1 MKKKREI
8 QEVNA
13 SSMADIAFLLLT
25 FFLMTASMGTDKGLA
40 RQLPPPIPPDH
51 NKEEVIDINRRN
63 ILIVLINSNNHLMV
77 NNELMDVRGLRSKAK
92 EFIANRN
99 DDPNMPER
107 TMEEIPFFGE
117 HYTMSR
123 HVISLQND
131 RGTEYQ
137 AYISVQ
143 NELMAAYRELRDE
156 LSRNKFGVSF
166 ADLDEDR
173 KKAIQKIYPQN
184 ISEAEPRNYGG
195 AK

>member
-1 MKKKREI
+1 MKKKKREI
-8 QEVNA
+8 HEVNA

-25 FFLMTASMGTDKGLA
+25 FFLMTASMGTDKGIA
-40 RQLPPPIPPDH
+40 RQLPPPIL
-51 NKEEVIDINRRN
+51 EGQEVSDVNVNRRN
-63 ILIVLINSNNHLMV
+63 ILIVLINSNNLLMV
-77 NNELMDVRGLRSKAK
+77 NSELMDVHHLRHKAK

-107 TMEEIPFFGE
+107 IMEEVPFFGQVL
-117 HYTMSR
+117 TTAK

-137 AYISVQ
+137 AYMTVQ

-156 LSRNKFGVSF
+156 LARNKFGSSF
-166 ADLDEDR
+166 ADLDEER

>member
-1 MKKKREI
+1 MRKKREI
-8 QEVNA
+8 HEVNA

-25 FFLMTASMGTDKGLA
+25 FFLMTASMGTDRGLA
-40 RQLPPPIPPDH
+40 RQLPPPIPPDQ
-51 NKEEVIDINRRN
+51 KEEIIDINRRN
-63 ILIVLINSNNHLMV
+63 ILMVLINSNNDLMV
-77 NNELMDVRGLRSKAK
+77 NDKMMDIRHLRSKAK

-99 DDPNMPER
+99 DDPHMPEK
-107 TMEEIPFFGE
+107 TMEDVPFFGE
-117 HYTMSR
+117 VYTMSK

-156 LSRNKFGVSF
+156 LARNKFGISF
-166 ADLDEDR
+166 ADLDDDR
-173 KKAIQKIYPQN
+173 KRAVQRIYPLN

-195 AK
+195 TN